1 MTVDLP
7 FLLTICHY
15 NHWANYLNVMKITVL
30 ISFWLHLLKC
40 CYPITWFS
48 RLWTGL
54 VPWSTW
60 FLENCTYMKQISSIK
75 WKLLIEWK
83 FNMFSTHKRKHRTKL
98 PSKSEKLLIWC
109 SNYTIQLTIFGRCIF
124 GVFIKNNM
132 FLSLSTA
139 IKCCSVFMTMTT
151 NVEYVR
157 ARYGTYLPQFTVHNS
172 FSSIILIYC
181 VTACSY

>member
-1 MTVDLP
+1 MLLSNHLIQSTSNGSCSLVDLI
-7 FLLTICHY
+7 FRKLHVHETNFIQY
-15 NHWANYLNVMKITVL
+15 IKTLNWMKIQHV
-30 ISFWLHLLKC
+30 FDPQKKK
-40 CYPITWFS
+40 
-48 RLWTGL
+48 
-54 VPWSTW
+54 
-60 FLENCTYMKQISSIK
+60 N
-75 WKLLIEWK
+75 
-83 FNMFSTHKRKHRTKL
+83 RTKW